1 MRLPA
6 DEVKPIV
13 TRLKRAN
20 GHLAS
25 VIRMLEDGGDC
36 EDVLTQFAAVTKAI
50 DRGGYALVAL
60 AMQQCV
66 AGGEDVDAAR
76 LEKLFLSLA

>member
-1 MRLPA
+1 MPA
-6 DEVKPIV
+6 KFCGTIFK
-13 TRLKRAN
+13 L
-20 GHLAS
+20 
-25 VIRMLEDGGDC
+25 I
-36 EDVLTQFAAVTKAI
+36 AAVTKAI

-66 AGGEDVDAAR
+66 AGGEDVDVAR